1 MKAIYLLGALFVS
14 SLAQA
19 SQPIQVPIEHRP
31 VYIKPV
37 QVIDATSVPWSFDM
51 VGQPDILPIIPEVAV
66 QVRVVDEV
74 TITDYKLL
82 SDVLFGFDKS
92 TVDSENNI
100 FVQDI
105 ANHIMQTYKQIDS
118 VTVTGHTDRLG
129 SDAYNDKLS
138 MQRSETIKQLLS
150 NYGVPYGL
158 IDARSSGERQPVT
171 DGCPT
176 VKDRTQLKACLKED
190 RRVEISVY
198 GKANLK
204 DTIVN
209 DDENTVS
216 GDERNDNY
224 PLHDIQQR

>member
-1 MKAIYLLGALFVS
+1 MKAIYLLGVLFIS

-19 SQPIQVPIEHRP
+19 NQPIHVPIEHRP

-51 VGQPDILPIIPEVAV
+51 VRQPEILPIIPEVAV

-92 TVDSENNI
+92 TVDAQNNI

-105 ANHIMQTYKQIDS
+105 AEHILQTYKQIDS
-118 VTVTGHTDRLG
+118 ITVTGHTDRLG

-150 NYGVPYGL
+150 NYGIPYGL
-158 IDARSSGERQPVT
+158 IEARAVGERQPVT

-176 VKDRTQLKACLKED
+176 IKNRTELKACLKED

-204 DTIVN
+204 DTLT
-209 DDENTVS
+209 D
-216 GDERNDNY
+216 NDNNQGNN
-224 PLHDIQQR
+224 PAPRN